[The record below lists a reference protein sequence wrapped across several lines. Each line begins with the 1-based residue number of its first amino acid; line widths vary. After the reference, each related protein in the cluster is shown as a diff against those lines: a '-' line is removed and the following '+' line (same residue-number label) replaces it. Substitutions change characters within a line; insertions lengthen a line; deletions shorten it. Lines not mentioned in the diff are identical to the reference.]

1 MRADSGFGD
10 RMLGFGGMCEPAI
23 QKAPAEVEANDG
35 IVVINA
41 WGREGIA
48 AEVRDSL
55 EMAGMDGV
63 EVENAAID
71 SYPSS
76 LVLHRDEVDISE
88 AQKVADE
95 LGIDV
100 AEPLAENASWGKGHA
115 VTVVVGADYYDR
127 AK

>member
-1 MRADSGFGD
+1 
-10 RMLGFGGMCEPAI
+10 MLGFGGMCEPAI